1 MMFKEAIS
9 VGLDI
14 GHNSIKMVGL
24 RKKHS
29 LKIEFL
35 RHYDLCFS
43 DKANSHMDLNST
55 VTTQVLRDIVHDLPF
70 SVRKVHA
77 TLSDIDSEI
86 RTVEIPLLSG
96 DEIKST
102 LRWNLASMISAEID
116 TVEYDYHIINR
127 DKIKNSMAIIVGIA
141 SHEALNDQ
149 LEIISGTRLEVQSI
163 DIDSLAI
170 YNSFVALNP
179 LTEDQT
185 IILLNIGA
193 EKTTFIIVHPDHGP
207 YISSQPIGGNHIT
220 RQIESMLHTSFQDA
234 EKQKILFNSQKFSD
248 SEYNDKIS
256 FSAIEWQKI
265 LNSFSNSL
273 SNLISNANIQY
284 QILYGEESAAKIF
297 LTGGSA
303 FLYRLDLLIAQQTKI
318 PVFRWNPLKSKR
330 FDFNSTDH
338 SILLTGPHYATAI
351 GLALRD

>member
-1 MMFKEAIS
+1 MFKETIR

-35 RHYDLCFS
+35 RHFDLFLS

-55 VTTQVLRDIVHDLPF
+55 VITQVLRDIVHDLPF
-70 SVRKVHA
+70 AVRKVHT

-86 RTVEIPLLSG
+86 RTVEIPLISG
-96 DEIKST
+96 DEIKSA

-116 TVEYDYHIINR
+116 TMEYDYHIINR
-127 DKIKNSMAIIVGIA
+127 NKIKNSMAIIVGIA
-141 SHEALNDQ
+141 SREALNNQ
-149 LEIISGTRLEVQSI
+149 LEIISRTRLEVQSV

-170 YNSFVALNP
+170 YNCFVGLNP
-179 LTEDQT
+179 LTENQT

-193 EKTTFIIVHPDHGP
+193 EKTTFIIVHPDHDP
-207 YISSQPIGGNHIT
+207 YISSQPIGGNDIT
-220 RQIESMLHTSFQDA
+220 RQIESKLHTSFKDA
-234 EKQKILFNSQKFSD
+234 EKQKVLFNSQQYTNPELNDQITFS
-248 SEYNDKIS
+248 EL
-256 FSAIEWQKI
+256 EWQKI

-318 PVFRWNPLKSKR
+318 PVFRWNPLESKQ

-338 SILLTGPHYATAI
+338 SIFLTGPLYTTAI